1 MQNKSQTFIDKKLK
15 PRYNIMDKRPTIG
28 TRDVRGESW
37 DMFII
42 RKLREYN
49 EYHNSRSLSD

>member
-1 MQNKSQTFIDKKLK
+1 MQNKSQTSIDKKLK